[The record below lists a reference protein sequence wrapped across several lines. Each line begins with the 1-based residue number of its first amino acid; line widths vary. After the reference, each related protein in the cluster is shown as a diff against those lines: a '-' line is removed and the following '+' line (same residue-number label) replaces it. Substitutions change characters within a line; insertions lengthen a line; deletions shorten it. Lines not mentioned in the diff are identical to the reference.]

1 MYSGNLRR
9 NSLVHLFSLF
19 NSVLG
24 VKIMERKNK
33 LLEGLDSE
41 ANRTLTENLAETY
54 VSTLDPVLDFFSR
67 GGALRTRE
75 PQSIISLF
83 SKAFAANK
91 LLALRALFYFRDIR
105 QGQGERKT
113 FRVIWGYL
121 AKNYPDIFVK
131 NVKLVP
137 EYGRWDDIFSGM
149 GSNKKTREAVISLI
163 KSQLATD
170 MSSLKEK
177 QPVSLLAKWLKS
189 ENAGTMAN
197 IYAKEMI
204 KMLDVTPRKYRKTL
218 SALRK
223 HIKIVESQMCANE
236 WTKIN
241 YENVPSK
248 ASMIYGK
255 AFRRHNEDGY
265 QAYLDAVKKG
275 EKKIQTKAI
284 FPYELLRKAKE
295 DPSDLETLTI
305 MWDNLPDYCVEGEEN
320 SIVVCDTSGSMTG
333 LPMDVSTSL
342 AMYFAERNKG
352 IWNNKFITFSKNP
365 AFQTIVGSN
374 LYEKYNNLNR
384 ADWDQNTDLIKVFKL
399 ILDTAIHYSVPEE
412 DMLKKIY
419 IVSDMEF
426 DSATKL
432 DPNNLNVKS
441 DRYEMSWGRGSGRL
455 EQSSTNY
462 QTIKQMYESAGY
474 KIPMLVFWNVDSRHD
489 QSPITISDNGVLLV
503 SGCSPT
509 IFKNLMNS
517 KITNAVDMML
527 EVLNSERYEAISI

>member
-1 MYSGNLRR
+1 
-9 NSLVHLFSLF
+9 
-19 NSVLG
+19 
-24 VKIMERKNK
+24 MERKNK

-75 PQSIISLF
+75 SESIISLF
-83 SKAFAANK
+83 SKAFATDK
-91 LLALRALFYFRDIR
+91 LLAMKALFYFRDIR
-105 QGQGERKT
+105 QGQGERRT
-113 FRVIWGYL
+113 FRIIWGYL
-121 AKNYPDIFVK
+121 AKNYPNIFVK
-131 NVKLVP
+131 NVGLVP
-137 EYGRWDDIFSGM
+137 EYGRWDDIFSNM
-149 GSNKKTREAVISLI
+149 TSNKKTKDAVISLV
-163 KSQLATD
+163 KTQLATD
-170 MSSLKEK
+170 MESLKEK
-177 QPVSLLAKWLKS
+177 GPVSLLAKWLKS
-189 ENAGTMAN
+189 ENAGTMSK
-197 IYAKEMI
+197 IYARNMI
-204 KMLDVTPRKYRKTL
+204 KFLGMTPRKYRKTL

-223 HIKIVESQMCANE
+223 HIKIVESKMCANE
-236 WTKIN
+236 WTDIN
-241 YENVPSK
+241 YEIVPSK

-255 AFRRHNEDGY
+255 AFRRHNEEGY
-265 QAYLDAVKKG
+265 QAYLDAVEKG

-295 DPSDLETLTI
+295 NPSDLATLNI
-305 MWDNLPDYCVEGEEN
+305 MWDNLPNYCVEGEEN

-352 IWNNKFITFSKNP
+352 IWNNKFITFSKSP

-374 LYEKYNNLNR
+374 LYEKYINLNR
-384 ADWDQNTDLIKVFKL
+384 ADWDQNTDLIKVFEL

-432 DPNNLNVKS
+432 NPNDLNVVS
-441 DRYEMSWGRGSGRL
+441 DRYEYSWGRGSGRSM
-455 EQSSTNY
+455 ERSATNY
-462 QTIKQMYESAGY
+462 QTIKQMYEKAGY
-474 KIPMLVFWNVDSRHD
+474 QIPMLVFWNVDSRHD

-527 EVLNSERYEAISI
+527 EVLNGERYSKITI